1 MVKAILHQ
9 YQKVA
14 IDYIVTRPIAG
25 MFLDMGLGKT
35 LITLTALQILGQ
47 YGMIQGH
54 ILIIAPKKI
63 AVNTW
68 PEEIDK
74 WDHIRGT
81 SYVQLSGITKK
92 KRDKAYADLKTSI
105 NESKAI
111 ADGTLNPTERTVPF
125 SIYLINR
132 ELIQDLVAHF
142 ENDWPF
148 DVLVIDELQSFK
160 GHSSSRFKALMK
172 IRPKVNRIIGLT
184 GTPAPN
190 SLMDLWAQ
198 ITVLDQGQRLG
209 RNITAYRETYFN
221 PGRTTDAGYPYEWIL
236 KYDAEHM
243 IYARISDIVMSM
255 KSIDY
260 IKLPDVT
267 YNTIT
272 VKLSKAERQV
282 YKQLQKEHVLELMD
296 GSEITAANAAVL
308 SANLLQLSNGAIY
321 KSPEDKSEVIELH
334 QHKLDALEQII
345 DSSQGQPII
354 VFYWFKHDLLRL
366 KKRFPQATEFT
377 GKPETVMAWNDKKIE
392 LLLLQ
397 PSSSAHGL
405 NLQKGG
411 HIIVWFALPWS
422 LELYLQG
429 NARVARQGQTEP
441 VIIHHI
447 MTSNSMDQKVMA
459 ALEQKDVTQSSL
471 LSAVKAQI
479 NDDDE

>member
-1 MVKAILHQ
+1 MVKAILHE
-9 YQKVA
+9 YQKIA
-14 IDYIVTRPIAG
+14 IDYILSRPSAG
-25 MFLDMGLGKT
+25 LFLDMGLGKT

-47 YGMIQGH
+47 YNMIQSH

-68 PEEIDK
+68 PSEIEK
-74 WDHIRGT
+74 WDHTRGT
-81 SYVQLSGITKK
+81 NYVQMSGISKK
-92 KRDKAYADLKTSI
+92 KRDKIYEDLQTSI
-105 NESKAI
+105 DEGKAI
-111 ADGTLNPTERTVPF
+111 NRGKLKPEERTVPPA
-125 SIYLINR
+125 IYFINR
-132 ELIQDLVAHF
+132 ELIKDLVDKF
-142 ENDWPF
+142 QKDWPF
-148 DVLVIDELQSFK
+148 QIVIIDELQSFK
-160 GHSSSRFKALMK
+160 GYNSSRFKALMK
-172 IRPKVNRIIGLT
+172 VRPQIERMIGLT

-198 ITVLDQGQRLG
+198 IALLDQGQRLG
-209 RNITAYRETYFN
+209 KNITAYRSRYFN
-221 PGRTTDAGYPYEWIL
+221 PGRTTDMGYPYEWIL
-236 KYDAEHM
+236 KYDAESQ
-243 IYARISDIVMSM
+243 IYAHISDIVMSM
-255 KSIDY
+255 KSVDY
-260 IKLPDVT
+260 LTLPDVT

-272 VKLSKAERQV
+272 VKLTPEQRKV
-282 YKQLQKEHVLELMD
+282 YKQLQKEHVLNLID

-308 SANLLQLSNGAIY
+308 SANLLQLANGAIY
-321 KSPEDKSEVIELH
+321 KTDDKSQVVELH

-366 KKRFPQATEFT
+366 QDRFPDAVAFN
-377 GKPETVMAWNDKKIE
+377 GKPETVDAWNNKEIPI
-392 LLLLQ
+392 LLLQ

-447 MTSNSMDQKVMA
+447 MTANSMDQRVMA
-459 ALEQKDVTQSSL
+459 ALESKDVTQSSL

-479 NDDDE
+479 YDGN